1 MNENEYIN
9 INRVAEAKG
18 LKSNRSLRLEINKPE
33 SKYIAREVKVNGGT
47 SYEILYSSLEPEIQ
61 QKLREGNKKSTA
73 LVPLNYQPM
82 TFVSESARLT
92 SLARLDIVK
101 ALLNYRKRF
110 STKKEADSM
119 FLDLYNSG
127 MYLPK
132 VFKFIGTISIGTL
145 HRWVKSYER
154 YENAECLIPQYK
166 FNKQGEY
173 NTILTDE
180 MKHILL
186 RFLLHQNKFNYGKAI
201 KLTKEI
207 LRKQGYEN
215 LPCDLTFKRY
225 AENFRKNNY
234 AEWVL
239 KREGMKAYHD
249 KVEPYIERDIS
260 KIEVG
265 DIIIAD
271 GHVLNFQVTNPFTG
285 KPTRATL
292 VGFLDWKSTAL
303 ALIRKRIKD
312 ASNKNMVIGG
322 KITTNINETYSG
334 NKVMAAY
341 GLQDR
346 QNEYFKEKTWESF
359 NINMSLYKRAGWMS
373 PMMYLIA
380 SIGIAIVLGYGTY
393 LINTGHMTA
402 GSFASFVTSLL
413 LLYKPV
419 KTLGNTLTGIQ
430 NIFVAMGRVFELFDL
445 EPKIKDS
452 ENAVELKGFDKEI
465 KFENVCF
472 EYIPNQP
479 VLKNINLTIPKNETF
494 AIVGNS
500 GGGKSTLVN
509 LLPRFYDIKS
519 GAITI
524 DGKDIKDFTIKSLR
538 QNISMVFQD
547 NFLYT
552 GTIKDNIMMGNPDAT
567 TEELM
572 SAIKSAHLE
581 DMIQEL
587 PEGLETE
594 LGERGLTLSGGQRQR
609 VAIARAM
616 LRNAPIVILD
626 EATSA
631 LDNESEAIVQKAMDN
646 LMQNKT
652 VFVIAHRLSTIKNAN
667 RIAVINEGELVE
679 LGTHEELMSIDNG
692 EYKHLYE
699 MQFRTQEEKV

>member
-9 INRVAEAKG
+9 ISKAFSSSLVEKADASIALNSFVPINKVAEAKG

-61 QKLREGNKKSTA
+61 RIFGRVESSEASEPVRCRSDVTPPTPRIIQDEKLREGNTKSTA
-73 LVPLNYQPM
+73 LVPLNYQPT

-110 STKKEADSM
+110 STKKESDSM

-154 YENAECLIPQYK
+154 YENAECLVPQYK

-180 MKHILL
+180 MKHLLL

-271 GHVLNFQVTNPFTG
+271 GHVLNFQVINPFTG

-292 VGFLDWKSTAL
+292 VGFLNWKSTAL
-303 ALIRKRIKD
+303 VGYEI
-312 ASNKNMVIGG
+312 
-322 KITTNINETYSG
+322 
-334 NKVMAAY
+334 
-341 GLQDR
+341 
-346 QNEYFKEKTWESF
+346 
-359 NINMSLYKRAGWMS
+359 
-373 PMMYLIA
+373 MM
-380 SIGIAIVLGYGTY
+380 T
-393 LINTGHMTA
+393 
-402 GSFASFVTSLL
+402 
-413 LLYKPV
+413 
-419 KTLGNTLTGIQ
+419 
-430 NIFVAMGRVFELFDL
+430 
-445 EPKIKDS
+445 
-452 ENAVELKGFDKEI
+452 EI
-465 KFENVCF
+465 KIFNCFHFLWRLNKISICVFNNV
-472 EYIPNQP
+472 
-479 VLKNINLTIPKNETF
+479 LAMRSK
-494 AIVGNS
+494 
-500 GGGKSTLVN
+500 
-509 LLPRFYDIKS
+509 
-519 GAITI
+519 
-524 DGKDIKDFTIKSLR
+524 
-538 QNISMVFQD
+538 
-547 NFLYT
+547 
-552 GTIKDNIMMGNPDAT
+552 
-567 TEELM
+567 
-572 SAIKSAHLE
+572 
-581 DMIQEL
+581 
-587 PEGLETE
+587 
-594 LGERGLTLSGGQRQR
+594 
-609 VAIARAM
+609 AR
-616 LRNAPIVILD
+616 
-626 EATSA
+626 
-631 LDNESEAIVQKAMDN
+631 
-646 LMQNKT
+646 
-652 VFVIAHRLSTIKNAN
+652 HR
-667 RIAVINEGELVE
+667 
-679 LGTHEELMSIDNG
+679 
-692 EYKHLYE
+692 
-699 MQFRTQEEKV
+699 

>member
-9 INRVAEAKG
+9 ISKAFSSSLVEKADASIALNSFVPINKVAEAKG

-61 QKLREGNKKSTA
+61 RIFGRVESSEASEPVRCRSDVTPPTPRIIQDEKLREGNTKSTA
-73 LVPLNYQPM
+73 LVPLNYQPT

-110 STKKEADSM
+110 TTKKEADSM

-154 YENAECLIPQYK
+154 YENAECLVPQYK

-180 MKHILL
+180 MKHVLL

-271 GHVLNFQVTNPFTG
+271 GHVLNFQVINPFTG

-303 ALIRKRIKD
+303 VGYEI
-312 ASNKNMVIGG
+312 
-322 KITTNINETYSG
+322 
-334 NKVMAAY
+334 
-341 GLQDR
+341 
-346 QNEYFKEKTWESF
+346 
-359 NINMSLYKRAGWMS
+359 
-373 PMMYLIA
+373 MM
-380 SIGIAIVLGYGTY
+380 T
-393 LINTGHMTA
+393 
-402 GSFASFVTSLL
+402 
-413 LLYKPV
+413 
-419 KTLGNTLTGIQ
+419 
-430 NIFVAMGRVFELFDL
+430 
-445 EPKIKDS
+445 
-452 ENAVELKGFDKEI
+452 EI
-465 KFENVCF
+465 KIFNCFHFLWRLNKISICVFNNV
-472 EYIPNQP
+472 
-479 VLKNINLTIPKNETF
+479 LAMRSK
-494 AIVGNS
+494 
-500 GGGKSTLVN
+500 
-509 LLPRFYDIKS
+509 
-519 GAITI
+519 
-524 DGKDIKDFTIKSLR
+524 
-538 QNISMVFQD
+538 
-547 NFLYT
+547 
-552 GTIKDNIMMGNPDAT
+552 
-567 TEELM
+567 
-572 SAIKSAHLE
+572 
-581 DMIQEL
+581 
-587 PEGLETE
+587 
-594 LGERGLTLSGGQRQR
+594 
-609 VAIARAM
+609 AR
-616 LRNAPIVILD
+616 
-626 EATSA
+626 
-631 LDNESEAIVQKAMDN
+631 
-646 LMQNKT
+646 
-652 VFVIAHRLSTIKNAN
+652 HR
-667 RIAVINEGELVE
+667 
-679 LGTHEELMSIDNG
+679 
-692 EYKHLYE
+692 
-699 MQFRTQEEKV
+699 